1 MVEKLFQIFD
11 ELSIGLI
18 TLSDRYE
25 IKEMNRS
32 AVEILNLGSVIKG
45 QIDLVHPDLKPEGE
59 KKKVLRD
66 YQGKTIK
73 VMWWREDNH
82 SNANGGMFWIA
93 IIDISAAERDK
104 TRLASL
110 IQILDSIDEGI
121 MASDESGMIFAYN
134 RAAERLEGMLR
145 EDIVGKS
152 GMEIW
157 GGKGKQNDHSII
169 LKSGQPILNKYK
181 KITTQNGKKIDL
193 VLNKFPIT
201 EDGKIKA
208 AYSIIRDVT
217 KLRQLLDNNVS
228 LQQKIYAKSPRKLEN
243 NTRYSFSD
251 ILGKSNEFMKVIEQ
265 GYKAARASCS
275 VLIVGETGTGKE
287 LFVQSIH
294 NASLLSHEPFIPIN
308 CAAIPENLLEGLLF
322 GTVKGAF
329 TGAGDNVGLFEQ
341 AGHGTLF
348 LDEVNSMKIDLQAKM
363 LRALQERK
371 IRRVGGKD
379 EISVNCR
386 IISSMN
392 SDPLKAIESG
402 SLRSDLYYRIAAVT
416 LYIPPLRER
425 KDDIPRYID
434 FFIKKYN
441 EKYGYD
447 VQGVSEELL
456 AALQKYNWPGNVREL
471 EHFIEGSMNM
481 VEGEGRIGFEQLPTY
496 LQDKLL
502 QDNIDYAVGQLADS
516 PDSLNGVLLKVEKK
530 VLKAVLTTHGG
541 NVTRAAKALGLGR
554 QNMHYRMKKFGI
566 RSEDFAGE

>member
-1 MVEKLFQIFD
+1 MV
-11 ELSIGLI
+11 
-18 TLSDRYE
+18 
-25 IKEMNRS
+25 
-32 AVEILNLGSVIKG
+32 
-45 QIDLVHPDLKPEGE
+45 
-59 KKKVLRD
+59 
-66 YQGKTIK
+66 
-73 VMWWREDNH
+73 
-82 SNANGGMFWIA
+82 
-93 IIDISAAERDK
+93 
-104 TRLASL
+104 
-110 IQILDSIDEGI
+110 
-121 MASDESGMIFAYN
+121 
-134 RAAERLEGMLR
+134 
-145 EDIVGKS
+145 
-152 GMEIW
+152 
-157 GGKGKQNDHSII
+157 
-169 LKSGQPILNKYK
+169 LNKY
-181 KITTQNGKKIDL
+181 
-193 VLNKFPIT
+193 PIT
-201 EDGKIKA
+201 KDGKTKA

-228 LQQKIYAKSPRKLEN
+228 LQQKIYAKSPRTLEN

-251 ILGKSNEFMKVIEQ
+251 ILGKNSEFMKVIEQ
-265 GYKAARASCS
+265 GHKVARASCS

-308 CAAIPENLLEGLLF
+308 CAAIPEHLLEGLLF

-329 TGAGDNVGLFEQ
+329 TGAADTVGLFEQ

-348 LDEVNSMKIDLQAKM
+348 LDEINSMKIDLQAKM
-363 LRALQERK
+363 LRSLQERK

-425 KDDIPRYID
+425 KDDIQKYID

-441 EKYGYD
+441 NKYGYD
-447 VQGVSEELL
+447 VLGVSKDLL
-456 AALQKYNWPGNVREL
+456 AALKQYNWPGNVREL
-471 EHFIEGSMNM
+471 EHFIEGSMHM
-481 VEGEGRIGFEQLPTY
+481 VEGEGRIGFDQLPTY

-502 QDNIDYAVGQLADS
+502 QDNIDYAVSQLADS

-541 NVTRAAKALGLGR
+541 NVTRAAKALGIGR

-566 RSEDFAGE
+566 RSNDFSEE